1 MGDLRLSAA
10 SRYCRRHCQA
20 TRLWSRP
27 TCAASKT
34 VFNLVAADN
43 NFEREFAE
51 FLEHA
56 PDVVRFAKLPSR
68 FGFKIQYIAN
78 TGNIRHYYPDF
89 VAVDTEGRH
98 YLIET
103 KGMEDTNVANKDRA
117 ANIWCANA
125 AQLTGT
131 AWRFVKVAQ
140 VDFSDLGGRTLRDV
154 IQAFGRQ

>member
-1 MGDLRLSAA
+1 MTAETLSKCFATWALTTSYPLPSRNVRRLERFRRGRSWIRCGNLRRST
-10 SRYCRRHCQA
+10 Y
-20 TRLWSRP
+20 
-27 TCAASKT
+27 
-34 VFNLVAADN
+34 
-43 NFEREFAE
+43 
-51 FLEHA
+51 
-56 PDVVRFAKLPSR
+56 PSR

-140 VDFSDLGGRTLRDV
+140 VDFSDLAGRTLRDV